1 MKDFIF
7 RKNECQS
14 SPLATM
20 HIRSH
25 QRYRGSG
32 VLSVRV
38 IADGPTNVLEIND
51 KTANDLPITTTTLPP
66 FSTTYHLDLRFP
78 AGVGISVVGS
88 IGHESEE
95 LIYLLVN
102 NLHIEY
108 TDKDNEQSVEA
119 KIDTLIVSSR
129 HLFYFES
136 RLYFILDFQSI
147 INNTKTMVS
156 LCELY

>member
-1 MKDFIF
+1 
-7 RKNECQS
+7 
-14 SPLATM
+14 M
-20 HIRSH
+20 HVRSH
-25 QRYRGSG
+25 QLYRGSG

-38 IADGPTNVLEIND
+38 IAEGPTNVLEIHD
-51 KTANDLPITTTTLPP
+51 KTTNDLPITTTVLPP
-66 FSTTYHLDLRFP
+66 LSTNYHFVLRFP

-119 KIDTLIVSSR
+119 KIDTLIVSCP
-129 HLFYFES
+129 FF
-136 RLYFILDFQSI
+136 FFFF
-147 INNTKTMVS
+147 
-156 LCELY
+156 